1 MRIARSIVLALLF
14 VVGGLALAQGMGD
27 AGTARV
33 TLHNTSPQA
42 ISPPVVVVHEA
53 GYAPFAV
60 GAAAPSELV
69 LLAEDGDA
77 SELAVV
83 ARVAPGVHGVV
94 VAEGPL
100 PPGERVTL
108 EVPVAADTPYLT
120 VLGMLVTTN
129 DAFAHV
135 AIDAREAA
143 MAGDDMSGDG
153 MGGSGDGMGDDMAD
167 GGMAMEGD
175 AMAMSGHAPPSDGV
189 VRVYDAGSER
199 DTEACA
205 HIPGPPCGN
214 AGVRVEEGAEGHVA
228 LDGGILGAGDLDP
241 AEWDWRNPVL
251 EVQVELAN

>member
-1 MRIARSIVLALLF
+1 MRTVRPIALALLI
-14 VVGGLALAQGMGD
+14 VAIPSALAQGMGAG
-27 AGTARV
+27 AGTALV
-33 TLHNTSPQA
+33 TLENLSPQA
-42 ISPPVVVVHEA
+42 VSPPVVIVHEA

-60 GAAAPSELV
+60 GAAAPPELV

-94 VAEGPL
+94 VADAPL

-108 EVPVAADTPYLT
+108 EVPLAEGAPYLT

-129 DAFAHV
+129 DAFAH
-135 AIDAREAA
+135 ATLDARRATTMEGSMSDGGMDGA
-143 MAGDDMSGDG
+143 MGDG
-153 MGGSGDGMGDDMAD
+153 MA
-167 GGMAMEGD
+167 GD
-175 AMAMSGHAPPSDGV
+175 AMAMTGHAPPTDGV

-214 AGVRVEEGAEGHVA
+214 AGVHVTDGAEGHVA
-228 LDGGILGAGDLDP
+228 LDGGILGVHDLDP
-241 AEWDWRNPVL
+241 AQWDWRNPVL
-251 EVQVELAN
+251 GVEVELAN

>member
-1 MRIARSIVLALLF
+1 MHIVRPIVLALLLVF
-14 VVGGLALAQGMGD
+14 AGLALAQGMGD
-27 AGTARV
+27 AGTASV
-33 TLHNTSPQA
+33 TLHNTSSQA
-42 ISPPVVVVHEA
+42 ISPPVVIVHES
-53 GYAPFAV
+53 GYAPFSV
-60 GAAAPSELV
+60 GAAAPPELV

-77 SELAVV
+77 SELAIV
-83 ARVAPGVHGVV
+83 ARVAPGVHGVT

-135 AIDAREAA
+135 TIDVREAA
-143 MAGDDMSGDG
+143 MMDGGMAGDDMSGDG
-153 MGGSGDGMGDDMAD
+153 MGDGMA
-167 GGMAMEGD
+167 GD
-175 AMAMSGHAPPSDGV
+175 AMGEGDMAMAGHAPPHDGV
-189 VRVYDAGSER
+189 VRVYDAGSEH

-214 AGVRVEEGAEGHVA
+214 PGVRVEEGAEGHVA
-228 LDGGILGAGDLDP
+228 LDGGILGVGDLDP